1 MKPNNPSF
9 IELLLKLVL
18 IYGYALY
25 LVVVSKKKRLPGLA
39 VSYMLLNLFYCSAMM
54 TRGKYM

>member
-18 IYGYALY
+18 IYGYARY
-25 LVVVSKKKRLPGLA
+25 LVVVSKKKETARF
-39 VSYMLLNLFYCSAMM
+39 SSLLYAS
-54 TRGKYM
+54 